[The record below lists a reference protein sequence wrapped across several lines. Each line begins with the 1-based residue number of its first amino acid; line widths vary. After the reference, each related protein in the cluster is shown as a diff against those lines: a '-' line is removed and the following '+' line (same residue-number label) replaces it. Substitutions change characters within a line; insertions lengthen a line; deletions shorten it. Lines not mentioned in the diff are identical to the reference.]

1 MAKARTPDTGQNT
14 AELRLDRW
22 LWHARFYKTRALA
35 TAAVEA
41 GRVKVNGARPKPSR
55 VVRVGDQLEVSVAGR
70 WLECIVRGIPVRRGP
85 APEARLAFE
94 ETESS
99 VARGLVH
106 AQNQRLGA
114 FAAPRPQGRP
124 DKKER
129 RQLLALGR
137 AQAGGGAEPGDDA
150 GGDDWSDDWDPE
162 AEGDESAAQ
171 DNERDKR

>member
-1 MAKARTPDTGQNT
+1 MAKASTSDTGQKA

-55 VVRVGDQLEVSVAGR
+55 VVRVGDQLEISLAGR
-70 WLECIVRGIPVRRGP
+70 WLECAVRGIPVRRGP

-94 ETESS
+94 ETEAS

-114 FAAPRPQGRP
+114 FAAPRPDGRP

-137 AQAGGGAEPGDDA
+137 AQAGGDADAGPHGAGDDD
-150 GGDDWSDDWDPE
+150 DDWSPDWDDG
-162 AEGDESAAQ
+162 AGDDDPPDDA
-171 DNERDKR
+171 DER